1 MNLLSDGTLQL
12 APTLNDTGTWR
23 VTVIASDGLLQIEET
38 FFIRV
43 QTGEAE
49 NTPPVAED
57 IPNRRVSDDFEF
69 GISDYFFDADGDT
82 LVFEATGIPPDVF
95 LTSDGIFFGESTDD
109 NEGRWIITVTASD
122 GRGGEVSDA
131 FRLQI
136 N

>member
-12 APTLNDTGTWR
+12 APTETDTGTWR
-23 VTVIASDGLLQIEET
+23 VTVIASDGLVQIEET
-38 FFIRV
+38 FLIRV
-43 QTGEAE
+43 QTGQTE
-49 NTPPVAED
+49 NTVPVADD
-57 IPNRRVSDDFEF
+57 IPNQRVSDDFEF
-69 GISDYFFDADGDT
+69 DISEFFFDADGDA
-82 LVFEATGIPPDVF
+82 LVFTATDVPEDVF